1 MERIS
6 LGFRILKENVWLGWV
21 ALALNFFVYF
31 IEVITKSLP
40 LVPSGFHLK
49 FAMPNG
55 IPEMSSILQQPQ
67 VQGVNIN
74 FSIIALIISPFILGG
89 FLKAIYR
96 LLENEETDKE
106 VFIADSKYFF
116 LRLLS
121 VNVITFLLMMV
132 AMLPFLAFPPLIIFL
147 IIFFVYLTY
156 FWQLALVK
164 DDLEILEAINKG
176 KAVFKNN
183 LSQVLGQMFTVAI
196 ISAIVGVP
204 LNIMG
209 QSVIGYG
216 LAIIIWSFVGIGLS
230 ISIISLY
237 NDLNNEKPPELTL

>member
-6 LGFRILKENVWLGWV
+6 LGFRILKENLWLGWV
-21 ALALNFFVYF
+21 ALAFNFFVFF
-31 IEVITKSLP
+31 IELITKSLP
-40 LVPSGFHLK
+40 LVPPGFHLK

-67 VQGVNIN
+67 VQGININ
-74 FSIIALIISPFILGG
+74 LSSIALIISPFLVGG
-89 FLKAIYR
+89 FLSAIYR
-96 LLENEETDKE
+96 LLENKKTDKE
-106 VFIADSKYFF
+106 IFIEDSKHFF

-121 VNVITFLLMMV
+121 INVIIFLLML
-132 AMLPFLAFPPLIIFL
+132 ASMLLLVFPPLVIVA

-164 DDLEILEAINKG
+164 DDLEILEALNKG
-176 KAVFKNN
+176 KTVFKNN
-183 LSQVLGQMFTVAI
+183 LSPVLGQMFTVAI

-237 NDLNNEKPPELTL
+237 DDLSNEKPPELTL